1 MKKPCGVLWE
11 KKDAQ
16 GRMYLGGVLNLGL
29 LGEIPVVIFKETE
42 KKNPMSPD
50 YIVRVARKNEE

>member
-11 KKDAQ
+11 KRDAQ
-16 GRMYLGGVLNLGL
+16 GKMYLGGVLNLGL

-42 KKNPMSPD
+42 KKSLTSPD
-50 YIVRVARKNEE
+50 YIVRVARKEE